1 MEILP
6 QLPPPPPPP
15 PPPPSPLLRT
25 CGERHRPREL
35 RSRGGG
41 LGSQAVPPSASLAVA
56 AAKSCHWEKDGA
68 VTCLPRPRRGGRG
81 TPRALRGAD
90 PGRSISVGSPLR
102 RRPGGSFSPR

>member
-68 VTCLPRPRRGGRG
+68 VTCLPRPRRGGRAFPQDDYEVPD
-81 TPRALRGAD
+81 TQLLERLQLFSC
-90 PGRSISVGSPLR
+90 PGQTILND
-102 RRPGGSFSPR
+102 

>member
-81 TPRALRGAD
+81 CE
-90 PGRSISVGSPLR
+90 LR
-102 RRPGGSFSPR
+102 RAQTMSCSSLHVLELLTSFSPR